1 MALSDDERHRIYEEE
16 KAKELG
22 RQEAQDESEKAKQA
36 KKRKEKT
43 QGCLGLIILLVAVTV
58 CSVIVFDGDE
68 DGSTS
73 GPT

>member
-43 QGCLGLIILLVAVTV
+43 QGCLGLI
-58 CSVIVFDGDE
+58 VFDGDE